1 MRTERAAAL
10 ERRPSQ
16 EALLNESPTRASYR
30 DSIEMGDT
38 ASAKTPVETRE
49 DVGTS
54 ISNID
59 GSSAR
64 SGAALAGAREDAV
77 QPRVEPLRLY
87 KRRFF
92 GLFQLVLL
100 NIVVSWDWLTFSA
113 SSTTCAQY
121 FGVSETAINGLSTAF
136 LFAFAAV
143 SPLTLKMLHWGPRP
157 AILTAGGL
165 IFIGNWIR
173 YGGARSNT
181 FGVVMFGQILI
192 GLAQPF
198 VLAAPTRY
206 SDLWFT
212 DRGRISATAVAS
224 LANPLGGALGQLI
237 GPLWA
242 TKPSEVPR
250 MVLYTALISSLA
262 SIPSLFVPA
271 KPPTPPTASSSQQ
284 KPTLRTSLTT
294 LSSNP
299 TFWLL
304 FATFSVYVGFFNA
317 LSSLINQILAPYG
330 FTEDQAGIAGAVL
343 ILVGLL
349 SSAIVSPI
357 IDRNHA
363 YLTTIKL
370 LVPVIGLS
378 YLAFIFAPPTAQL
391 LAPYI
396 ILAILGAASFSLVPV
411 ALEYLV
417 EVTWPASPEV
427 SSVLNWTGGQILGAV
442 FIIVM
447 GAMKDKEGKHG
458 PKDNMQHALIF
469 EAVLALAVVPLPLII
484 GVKKFG
490 LGGVENRRFMVDEG
504 EDRPT
509 EEGNAA

>member
-1 MRTERAAAL
+1 MRAVRPASL
-10 ERRPSQ
+10 EPRPSQ
-16 EALLNESPTRASYR
+16 EALLDYR
-30 DSIEMGDT
+30 DSIQMEDST
-38 ASAKTPVETRE
+38 SAKAPVEETQE
-49 DVGTS
+49 DIAFSTS
-54 ISNID
+54 ITD
-59 GSSAR
+59 DTSASR
-64 SGAALAGAREDAV
+64 GAASVHVRGGAV
-77 QPRVEPLRLY
+77 QSESLRLY

-100 NIVVSWDWLTFSA
+100 NVIVSWDWLTFSA
-113 SSTTCAQY
+113 SSKTCAQY
-121 FGVSETAINGLSTAF
+121 FNVNETAINWLSTAF
-136 LFAFAAV
+136 LFAFAAI
-143 SPLTLKMLHWGPRP
+143 SPLTLKMLHWGPKP
-157 AILTAGGL
+157 AILAASGL
-165 IFIGNWIR
+165 ILTGNWIR
-173 YGGARSNT
+173 YGGARSNN

-242 TKPSEVPR
+242 TKPSEVPN
-250 MVLYTALISSLA
+250 MVLYTAIISSLA

-271 KPPTPPTASSSQQ
+271 KPPTPPTASSSMK
-284 KPTLRTSLTT
+284 KPALCASLHS
-294 LSSNP
+294 LASNP
-299 TFWLL
+299 TFWLV
-304 FATFSVYVGFFNA
+304 FVTFSVYVGFFNA

-343 ILVGLL
+343 ILVGLV

-378 YLAFIFAPPTAQL
+378 YLAFIFAPPTATIP
-391 LAPYI
+391 APYI
-396 ILAILGAASFSLVPV
+396 ILAVLGAASFSLVPV
-411 ALEYLV
+411 TLEYLV

-427 SSVLNWTGGQILGAV
+427 SSVLTWTGGQILGAI
-442 FIIVM
+442 FIITM
-447 GAMKDKEGKHG
+447 GAMKDTQGNNG
-458 PKDNMQHALIF
+458 PKNNMQHALIF
-469 EAVLALAVVPLPLII
+469 EAVFALAVVPLPLII
-484 GVKKFG
+484 GIKKFG
-490 LGGVENRRFMVDEG
+490 LGGGVDNRRFMVDEG
-504 EDRPT
+504 GDRLI
-509 EEGNAA
+509 EGRGAA